1 MSRHLARACLLSLS
15 LALST
20 GLRAQDAAPAAP
32 AAAAAPA
39 LTLET
44 CIARALEK
52 NFALR
57 ISGLGKDVAKEA
69 LNVAQAEFEPT
80 FTASTQRTMIQT
92 SPNVRADST
101 DTRLGV
107 AQQLTSGATVNL
119 SSSLN
124 RSSTNPAG
132 VPLNPA
138 YNSDVS
144 LAVSQPLLRGAGS
157 EVNRATIERTRLS
170 VSIANLSY
178 KGSVLQVVRDTEV
191 AYYNLVFAR
200 GQLAV
205 KQHSLELAQAL
216 YNENKARR
224 STGVA
229 TDLDVLTAEVGVA
242 TARNGVVT
250 AEQQVRNSEDA
261 LLALTGQTEFNTAVG
276 AVSLPEIADPTPS
289 FDASYKLARENQ
301 PDYRSTEAAIKQS
314 QIDAN
319 TAKNGALPSLN
330 LGGAVGLNGT
340 DRTYGS
346 SFDRTRDGDGRSWQ
360 VDLSLS
366 VPWGL
371 HADRARYRSAL
382 ATMRQQQARLE
393 QFDQNLVVQVR
404 SAVRAVETSQQSV
417 EIFTKATELAVKQYE
432 LQLARF
438 KAGLS
443 TSRQV
448 LENQDDLEAARVNE
462 LLARVNLRTA
472 LANLHQ
478 LESSSLDRY
487 HITLAD

>member
-1 MSRHLARACLLSLS
+1 RGQTLDETRAVRPVELGPARVDLAKLVEKAVEKRLNSYLTFKIEGQSSSASSRVSLS
-15 LALST
+15 RFRFHLDR
-20 GLRAQDAAPAAP
+20 GDREEVD
-32 AAAAAPA
+32 
-39 LTLET
+39 E
-44 CIARALEK
+44 ALEQ
-52 NFALR
+52 AL
-57 ISGLGKDVAKEA
+57 KFDV
-69 LNVAQAEFEPT
+69 
-80 FTASTQRTMIQT
+80 R
-92 SPNVRADST
+92 
-101 DTRLGV
+101 
-107 AQQLTSGATVNL
+107 
-119 SSSLN
+119 
-124 RSSTNPAG
+124 
-132 VPLNPA
+132 
-138 YNSDVS
+138 
-144 LAVSQPLLRGAGS
+144 
-157 EVNRATIERTRLS
+157 
-170 VSIANLSY
+170 
-178 KGSVLQVVRDTEV
+178 
-191 AYYNLVFAR
+191 
-200 GQLAV
+200 
-205 KQHSLELAQAL
+205 LAQAL